1 MKKKGF
7 TLIELLAVIVVLAII
22 ALIAT
27 PIVMNTIKSAKK
39 GAAERSADSY
49 IKQVETIVA
58 TERLDGNILEG
69 EYIIQSDGNLCLT
82 SGCGDSNKDKIIIDM
97 KGTKPSSG
105 KITISN
111 GNVEISE
118 KITVGTFDVVYNPT
132 TKSYEATEKGGSS
145 SEDDTPVLEVLC
157 KSNTTKASAL
167 VWSGGADPSQE
178 SSYSKEEVGLLA
190 TSGHEYDTGVTYTC
204 ELGDGKES
212 TFYVLETN
220 GDNVS
225 LIAGF
230 NLGNTVAWCG
240 NEAQCKEDIILNN
253 TKGPLTANDA
263 LKERTSAWTKLN
275 QSQIILPTADQIAK
289 TLGESLGDS
298 VIVGLETWLYSYTEL
313 PVAQGY
319 WTSTPSQKNSY
330 DAWYVIY
337 AGGLDH
343 DNYDIDGNFIEN
355 DITSTTYYGIR
366 PVITISKSQLS

>member
-1 MKKKGF
+1 MKRKNAF

-27 PIVMNTIKSAKK
+27 PIVMNTIKNAKK

-49 IKQVETIVA
+49 IKQVETTVA
-58 TERLDGNILEG
+58 EARLDNKTVPDGTYQIDG
-69 EYIIQSDGNLCLT
+69 QGNLIGTGLPDGKLKIEMNGKKPT
-82 SGCGDSNKDKIIIDM
+82 SG
-97 KGTKPSSG
+97 TV
-105 KITISN
+105 TISN
-111 GNVEISE
+111 GQVTTDS
-118 KITVGTFDVVYNPT
+118 KITVGSYEVSYNPT
-132 TKSYEATEKGGSS
+132 TKKYEATEKGNTTP
-145 SEDDTPVLEVLC
+145 DTPVLEVLC
-157 KSNTTKASAL
+157 KANTTKASAL

-178 SSYSKEEVGLLA
+178 SSYSKEEVGLLVSA
-190 TSGHEYDTGVTYTC
+190 GHEYDTGVTYTC

-212 TFYVLETN
+212 IFYILETN

-263 LKERTSAWTKLN
+263 LKERTSAWTKIN
-275 QSQIILPTADQIAK
+275 QSQITLPTAEQIAK
-289 TLGESLGDS
+289 TLDENLGDS
-298 VIVGLETWLYSYTEL
+298 LIVGLETWLYSYTEL

-330 DAWYVIY
+330 DAWHVIY

-343 DNYDIDGNFIEN
+343 DNYDIEGNLIEN
-355 DITSTTYYGIR
+355 DITSTTYYGVR
-366 PVITISKSQLS
+366 PVITISKSLLG